1 MDTEYRAR
9 KEAFVSDLSGGNIM
23 EVGNVL
29 FIPLTAIL
37 LWTTLRTRC
46 SFLLRYRLVSVLVE
60 FVFTVG
66 TPLGALTVCYPFVPA
81 LNIGLVLCSAFLF
94 LCVTPSIDGSHTS
107 TKPSKQGA
115 GRQQHYLFISHHR
128 GALMMLVCLSILA
141 VDFQVFPRSLAK
153 VENWGISVMD
163 LFAGSFV
170 FSSGFISHKSSRNAA
185 KRSFYLTLCGL
196 LRLAAMNLLNYQ
208 QHTSEYG
215 VHWNLFFTIPALT
228 AMVNIVDCITAA
240 VRLPDEAV
248 AVATVVTSEICLRSR
263 GLQENLLSLDRG
275 TGFISLNR
283 EGLFST
289 VGYAAIYLIGRG
301 VGSHTFM
308 LLSSQNR
315 SNIVLSGLATQAFL
329 WAGCFALAS
338 TEAVGFGWQIPVS
351 RRLANI
357 SYVFWVAAVN
367 SIWLFLYYF
376 IDWVHT
382 TAGQGSGNRHLRS
395 DDNPVTKSVRSD
407 IISAFNEAGLAV
419 YLIANLITGG
429 VNLAVNTLDMS
440 GSSSMA
446 LLVSYAIVL
455 TAVALDLRSSERKLK
470 V

>member
-1 MDTEYRAR
+1 MDSDYRAR
-9 KEAFVSDLSGGNIM
+9 KEAFVSDLSGGNLK
-23 EVGNVL
+23 EVSNVL
-29 FIPLTAIL
+29 LAPLTAIL

-46 SFLLRYRLVSVLVE
+46 SFLLRLRAVSVTVE
-60 FVFTVG
+60 FLLTVWV
-66 TPLGALTVCYPFVPA
+66 PLGALTVWYPFVPA
-81 LNIGLVLCSAFLF
+81 LNIALVLCSAL
-94 LCVTPSIDGSHTS
+94 LLLSLKPSVGGRQTS
-107 TKPSKQGA
+107 TSSSKEGA

-128 GALMMLVCLSILA
+128 GALMMLACLAILA

-153 VENWGISVMD
+153 AENWGISVMD

-185 KRSFYLTLCGL
+185 KRSFYLTLFGL
-196 LRLAAMNLLNYQ
+196 LRLGAMNLLNYQ

-215 VHWNLFFTIPALT
+215 VHWNLFFTIPAVT
-228 AMVNIVDCITAA
+228 AMVNIVDCIT
-240 VRLPDEAV
+240 VVVPLPDEAL
-248 AVATVVTSEICLRSR
+248 AVATVVTSEICLRTR
-263 GLQENLLSLDRG
+263 GLQDNLLSLDRG

-301 VGSHTFM
+301 VGSHIFM
-308 LLSSQNR
+308 LLSSQKR
-315 SNIVLSGLATQAFL
+315 SKMVLSGLATQASL

-338 TEAVGFGWQIPVS
+338 TDAVGLGWQIPVS
-351 RRLANI
+351 RRLANV
-357 SYVFWVAAVN
+357 SYVLWVAAVN
-367 SIWLFLYYF
+367 SVWLFLYYL
-376 IDWVHT
+376 IDGVHT
-382 TAGQGSGNRHLRS
+382 TAGQGSGNRHMRR
-395 DDNPVTKSVRSD
+395 DDTDVTKSVRSD

-440 GSSSMA
+440 RSSSVT
-446 LLVSYAIVL
+446 LLVSYAMVL
-455 TAVALDLRSSERKLK
+455 TAVAFHFRSSERKLR